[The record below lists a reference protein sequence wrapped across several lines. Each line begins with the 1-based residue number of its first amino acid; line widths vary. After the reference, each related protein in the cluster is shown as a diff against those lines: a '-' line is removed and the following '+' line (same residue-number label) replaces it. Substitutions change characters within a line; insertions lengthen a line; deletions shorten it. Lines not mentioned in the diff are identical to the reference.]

1 LAPGGLVKGELD
13 HALFDGRVHA
23 VLEDRLA
30 FGDLPQSL
38 FAAGFVEFLE
48 AVETVAGVAE
58 NLAGLGD
65 VTQLSGQFEQA
76 HLVLD
81 DLLFG
86 RHV

>member
-1 LAPGGLVKGELD
+1 LPHGLLD
-13 HALFDGRVHA
+13 LGLDP

-30 FGDLPQSL
+30 FGDFPQGF
-38 FAAGFVEFLE
+38 FAAGFIELLE
-48 AVETVAGVAE
+48 AVEAVAGVAQD
-58 NLAGLGD
+58 LAGLGD
-65 VTQLSGQFEQA
+65 VAQLSGQFEQT